1 MLLDVSFPVGKIP
14 LLLTN
19 QYIIMTIHNNLTK
32 KFVAP
37 LLLVLLFATSPAIAD
52 ELKDIA
58 TMADQGQQEQ
68 ALKRI
73 DAYLDANP
81 KDAQGLFTKGI
92 ILAESGKRDEAIATF
107 NDLTKTYPN
116 LPEPYNNLAVLY
128 ADAGKYDLAK
138 KSLETAIKTHPSYA
152 TAHEN
157 LGDIYARMASEAYDK
172 ALKLD
177 NKNSRAQ
184 SKLSLIKDLFSND
197 GKTRV
202 AANNATPTRPIR
214 KAEAATPTAAPTPKA
229 IPPLKKPA
237 EAVVDNTA
245 NVESSVNAAVDAWA
259 AAWSS
264 QSVDGYL
271 ASYADDFSPA
281 RGQSLSAWKNLR
293 RSRVSGPS
301 KINLELSNRK
311 VIVIDDNN
319 AKASFKQYYKAD
331 GGPIHTFKTLVLK
344 KTNGN
349 WLITEEIASN

>member
-1 MLLDVSFPVGKIP
+1 
-14 LLLTN
+14 
-19 QYIIMTIHNNLTK
+19 MTIHNILRK
-32 KFVAP
+32 RFVTS
-37 LLLVLLFATSPAIAD
+37 LLLAIIFSATPTIAD
-52 ELKDIA
+52 ELKDIS
-58 TMADQGQQEQ
+58 TMAEQGQADE

-92 ILAESGKRDEAIATF
+92 ILAENGKRDEAISTF
-107 NDLTKTYPN
+107 NELTKAYPN

-128 ADAGKYDLAK
+128 ADTGKYDLAK

-177 NKNSRAQ
+177 NKNVRAQ

-197 GKTRV
+197 GKTKV
-202 AANNATPTRPIR
+202 ATNNATPTRPIR
-214 KAEAATPTAAPTPKA
+214 KAEPVTPKA
-229 IPPLKKPA
+229 IPPLQKPT
-237 EAVVDNTA
+237 ETVTA
-245 NVESSVNAAVDAWA
+245 NVDDNTTNVEASVNSAVDAWA

-264 QSVDGYL
+264 QNADGYL
-271 ASYADDFSPA
+271 ASYADDFTPA
-281 RGQSLSAWKNLR
+281 KGQSLSAWKKLR
-293 RSRVSGPS
+293 QSRVTGPS

-311 VIVIDDNN
+311 VNIIDESN

-331 GGPIHTFKTLVLK
+331 GGPIHTFKTLMFK
-344 KTNGN
+344 KVNGN

>member
-1 MLLDVSFPVGKIP
+1 
-14 LLLTN
+14 
-19 QYIIMTIHNNLTK
+19 
-32 KFVAP
+32 
-37 LLLVLLFATSPAIAD
+37 
-52 ELKDIA
+52 
-58 TMADQGQQEQ
+58 
-68 ALKRI
+68 
-73 DAYLDANP
+73 
-81 KDAQGLFTKGI
+81 LFTKGI

-107 NDLTKTYPN
+107 NELTKTYPN

-214 KAEAATPTAAPTPKA
+214 KAEPATPTPTPTA
-229 IPPLKKPA
+229 IPPLKKPV
-237 EAVVDNTA
+237 ETVVDNTA
-245 NVESSVNAAVDAWA
+245 NVESSVNSAVDAWA
-259 AAWSS
+259 AAWSG
-264 QSVDGYL
+264 QNIDNYL
-271 ASYADDFSPA
+271 ASYADDFKPA
-281 RGQSLSAWKNLR
+281 KGQSLSAWKKLR
-293 RSRVSGPS
+293 QTRVTSPS

-311 VIVIDDNN
+311 VNVIDESN

-344 KTNGN
+344 KVNGN

>member
-1 MLLDVSFPVGKIP
+1 
-14 LLLTN
+14 
-19 QYIIMTIHNNLTK
+19 MTIHNILRK

-37 LLLVLLFATSPAIAD
+37 LLLALLFASSSVVAD

-128 ADAGKYDLAK
+128 ADAGKYDMAK

-184 SKLSLIKDLFSND
+184 SKLLLIKDLFSND
-197 GKTRV
+197 SKTRV
-202 AANNATPTRPIR
+202 AANNATSTRPIR
-214 KAEAATPTAAPTPKA
+214 KAEPVVAAATPTPKT
-229 IPPLKKPA
+229 IPPLKKPVETA
-237 EAVVDNTA
+237 TDNTA
-245 NVESSVNAAVDAWA
+245 NVESSINAAVDAWA
-259 AAWSS
+259 TAWSS
-264 QSVDGYL
+264 QNIENYL
-271 ASYADDFSPA
+271 ASYADDFTPA
-281 RGQSLSAWKNLR
+281 KGQSLSAWKNQR
-293 RSRVSGPS
+293 RSRVTSPS

-311 VIVIDDNN
+311 IDVIDENT

-331 GGPIHTFKTLVLK
+331 GGAIHTFKTLTLK
-344 KTNGN
+344 KVNGN
-349 WLITEEIASN
+349 WLIAEEIASN

>member
-1 MLLDVSFPVGKIP
+1 
-14 LLLTN
+14 
-19 QYIIMTIHNNLTK
+19 MTIHNILRE

-37 LLLVLLFATSPAIAD
+37 LLLAFIFLTTPVVAD
-52 ELKDIA
+52 ELSDISM
-58 TMADQGQQEQ
+58 MAEQGQQAE

-107 NDLTKTYPN
+107 NELTKTYPN

-128 ADAGKYDLAK
+128 ADSGKYDLAK
-138 KSLETAIKTHPSYA
+138 KALETAIKTHPSYA

-184 SKLSLIKDLFSND
+184 SKLSLIKDLFTND

-202 AANNATPTRPIR
+202 ATQNATPTRPIR
-214 KAEAATPTAAPTPKA
+214 KAEPTTSPATPKV

-237 EAVVDNTA
+237 EAVINNTA
-245 NVESSVNAAVDAWA
+245 DAESSVNAAVDTWA
-259 AAWSS
+259 AAWSG
-264 QSVDGYL
+264 QNIDNYL
-271 ASYADDFSPA
+271 ASYADDFTPA
-281 RGQSLSAWKNLR
+281 KGQSLSAWKKLR
-293 RSRVSGPS
+293 QTRVTSPS
-301 KINLELSNRK
+301 KINLELSDRK
-311 VIVIDDNN
+311 VNIIDENN

-331 GGPIHTFKTLVLK
+331 GGPIHTFKTLVFK
-344 KTNGN
+344 KVNGN

>member
-1 MLLDVSFPVGKIP
+1 MRIHKI
-14 LLLTN
+14 LR
-19 QYIIMTIHNNLTK
+19 K

-37 LLLVLLFATSPAIAD
+37 LLFAVLFAASPVFAD

-58 TMADQGQQEQ
+58 AMAEQGQQEQ

-73 DAYLDANP
+73 DAYLNANP

-128 ADAGKYDLAK
+128 ADSGKYDLAK

-214 KAEAATPTAAPTPKA
+214 KAEPVAPTAATTPSVTSKA
-229 IPPLKKPA
+229 IPPLKKPV

-264 QSVDGYL
+264 QSVENYL

-281 RGQSLSAWKNLR
+281 KGQSLSAWKNLR
-293 RSRVSGPS
+293 RSRLSGPS
-301 KINLELSNRK
+301 KINLELSSRK
-311 VIVIDDNN
+311 VNVIDENN

-331 GGPIHTFKTLVLK
+331 GGAISTFKTLVFK
-344 KTNGN
+344 KTNGS

>member
-1 MLLDVSFPVGKIP
+1 MI
-14 LLLTN
+14 
-19 QYIIMTIHNNLTK
+19 IHNILSK
-32 KFVAP
+32 KLVAP
-37 LLLVLLFATSPAIAD
+37 LLAVLLFASASIVAD

-58 TMADQGQQEQ
+58 AMADQGQQEQ

-92 ILAESGKRDEAIATF
+92 VLAESGKRDEAIATF
-107 NDLTKTYPN
+107 IDLTKTYPN

-128 ADAGKYDLAK
+128 ADSGKYDLAK

-184 SKLSLIKDLFSND
+184 TKLLLIKDLFSKD
-197 GKTRV
+197 GNTRI
-202 AANNATPTRPIR
+202 AANNATLSRPIR
-214 KAEAATPTAAPTPKA
+214 KAEAATSTPTVTPASQA
-229 IPPLKKPA
+229 IPTLKKPVEPA
-237 EAVVDNTA
+237 VDNIA
-245 NVESSVNAAVDAWA
+245 NVETSMNAALDAWA
-259 AAWSS
+259 LAWSS
-264 QSVDGYL
+264 QNIDNYL

-281 RGQSLSAWKNLR
+281 KGQSLSAWKSTR
-293 RSRVSGPS
+293 RSRISGPS
-301 KINLELSNRK
+301 KINLKLSNRK
-311 VIVIDDNN
+311 INVIDENN
-319 AKASFKQYYKAD
+319 AKVSFNQNYKAN
-331 GGPIHTFKTLVLK
+331 GGAIRTFKTLVFK
-344 KTNGN
+344 KTNGS